1 MTNNIEPNKN
11 SEAMNEVMERG
22 KQLIEQGN
30 TRRLVV
36 KTNDGRTV
44 GDVPLTIVAVAA
56 FVTIITWQIWLP
68 ILLVIFGIVARV
80 KVEIVREVSEKDDV
94 IQMPREE

>member
-11 SEAMNEVMERG
+11 SDAMNDVMERG

-44 GDVPLTIVAVAA
+44 ADVPLTIVAVAG

-68 ILLVIFGIVARV
+68 ILLVLFGIVARV
-80 KVEIVREVSEKDDV
+80 KVEIVREVSEKDNV

>member
-68 ILLVIFGIVARV
+68 ILLLIFGIVARV

>member
-11 SEAMNEVMERG
+11 SEAMNDVMERG

>member
-11 SEAMNEVMERG
+11 SDAMNDVMERG

-30 TRRLVV
+30 TRRLIV
-36 KTNDGRTV
+36 KTNEGRTV
-44 GDVPLTIVAVAA
+44 ADVPLTIVAVAA

-68 ILLVIFGIVARV
+68 ILLVLFGIVARV

-94 IQMPREE
+94 IQMPRDE